1 MMETE
6 QRDGFRSRR
15 SAQAL
20 VSLPFVFALVVG
32 ACGTTDK
39 ASKEPLPLLRT
50 TTSTSTIPGSTIP
63 EGQKIF
69 YKIKRGD
76 TLAGIADGFL
86 VTVQSIIDLNGIENP
101 DNVPAGITIEIPTD
115 ILVVDEIP
123 DITADTTG

>member
-15 SAQAL
+15 SALTL
-20 VSLPFVFALVVG
+20 VSLPFVFALVAG

-39 ASKEPLPLLRT
+39 ASKEPLPPLRT

-63 EGQKIF
+63 EGVRRF
-69 YKIKRGD
+69 YEIKRGD
-76 TLAGIADGFL
+76 TLAGIARSL
-86 VTVQSIIDLNGIENP
+86 NVTVQSIIELNNIENP

-115 ILVVDEIP
+115 VLLIDELP
-123 DITADTTG
+123 DTTTTTG